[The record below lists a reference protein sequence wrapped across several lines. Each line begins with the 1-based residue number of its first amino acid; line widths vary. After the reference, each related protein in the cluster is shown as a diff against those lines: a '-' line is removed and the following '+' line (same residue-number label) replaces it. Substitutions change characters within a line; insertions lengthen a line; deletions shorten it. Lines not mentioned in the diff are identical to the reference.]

1 MARLARF
8 LIGRTGAFSE
18 SPLSIGPCAPV
29 KQTSDH
35 CKAAEFPMKTCWKE
49 DAQAVA
55 GEPQN
60 ETVTYEELKVKY

>member
-29 KQTSDH
+29 KRTSDH
-35 CKAAEFPMKTCWKE
+35 CKAAEFPMKACWKK
-49 DAQAVA
+49 DPQAVA
-55 GEPQN
+55 SEPQN